1 MDVARIIK
9 ENGMLRGLSPRTIKT
24 YSVTVDKFLR
34 TYRLAPH
41 QVTQNHI
48 KTFLLRKLEQG
59 SAGNTVNVYLNALK
73 FFYEVCLNK
82 KLTVNIKFSKV
93 PKTLPEFL
101 TQEEC
106 IHFFSCIKNGKHK
119 LMITLMYSA
128 GLRISELLNLRVKDF
143 QFEQNYGWVRQGKG
157 KKDRIFIIAEQLA
170 DQLLMW
176 ITKRN
181 LENENY
187 LFTNSLGRKMGA
199 QTMRKVIKY
208 ALKLSGIPKNVHPHT
223 LRHSFATHLIENGY
237 SVTDVQ
243 PLLGHARLET
253 TLVYTHLAKPKLL
266 NTKSPFDALGG

>member
-1 MDVARIIK
+1 MDVAKIIK

-24 YSVTVDKFLR
+24 YSVTVEKFLR

-41 QVTQNHI
+41 QVTQNQI
-48 KTFLLRKLEQG
+48 KSFLLRKLEQG
-59 SAGNTVNVYLNALK
+59 AAGNTINVYLNGLK
-73 FFYEVCLNK
+73 FFYEVCLRK
-82 KLTVNIKFSKV
+82 KLTVNIKFSKT

-106 IHFFSCIKNGKHK
+106 VHFFSCIKNNKHK

-128 GLRISELLNLRVKDF
+128 GLRVSELLSLKVKDF

-157 KKDRIFIIAEQLA
+157 KKDRVFIVAEQLA
-170 DQLLMW
+170 DKILMW

-187 LFTNSLGRKMGA
+187 LFTNSLGRKMSA
-199 QTMRKVIKY
+199 QTVRKATKY
-208 ALKLSGIPKNVHPHT
+208 ALRLSGIPKNVHPHT

-243 PLLGHARLET
+243 PLLGHSKLET
-253 TLVYTHLAKPKLL
+253 TLVYTHLARPKLL
-266 NTKSPFDALGG
+266 NTKSPFDNLS

>member
-9 ENGMLRGLSPRTIKT
+9 ENGMLGGLSPRTIKT

-41 QVTQNHI
+41 QITQNHI
-48 KTFLLRKLEQG
+48 KTFLLRKLESG
-59 SAGNTVNVYLNALK
+59 AAGNTVNVYLNALK
-73 FFYEVCLNK
+73 FFYGVCLNK
-82 KLTVNIKFSKV
+82 KLTINLKFSKV

-128 GLRISELLNLRVKDF
+128 GLRVSELLNLRVKDF

-157 KKDRIFIIAEQLA
+157 KKDRVFIIA
-170 DQLLMW
+170 DQLMDKLLIW

-181 LENENY
+181 LESENY
-187 LFTNSLGRKMGA
+187 LFTNSLGRKMSA
-199 QTMRKVIKY
+199 QTMRKVIKA

-237 SVTDVQ
+237 SVTDLQ
-243 PLLGHARLET
+243 PLLGHSRMET
-253 TLVYTHLAKPKLL
+253 TLVYTHLASPKLL
-266 NTKSPFDALGG
+266 SVKSPFDNLQ